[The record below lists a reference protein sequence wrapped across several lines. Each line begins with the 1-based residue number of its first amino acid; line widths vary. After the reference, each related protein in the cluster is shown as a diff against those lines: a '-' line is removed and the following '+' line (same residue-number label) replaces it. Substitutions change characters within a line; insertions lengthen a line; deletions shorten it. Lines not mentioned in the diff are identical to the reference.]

1 MVDINSPQQ
10 RKPKRVGLSLSILGS
25 ILCVAGL
32 AFAFS
37 PIALAFAAT
46 PPGGNAFSEGGG
58 GGGAAIWLMIA
69 TLPLG
74 GFASIAGLLFMI
86 SGISYTLK
94 TKSPEDPALQ
104 AKTFKEKS
112 ISLAMIVPALMLVM
126 PVLSFI
132 FGNMLVGPFAAE
144 VTIFVTT
151 GLALAAIVMSLI
163 YAIKSKL
170 QKFLIVMIVLTVIAV
185 VGLDFEAVQL
195 YWSFREF
202 NG

>member
-1 MVDINSPQQ
+1 MSLDIVPK
-10 RKPKRVGLSLSILGS
+10 KPKRVGFALSKYGALICFGG
-25 ILCVAGL
+25 I

-37 PIALAFAAT
+37 PIALAIIST
-46 PPGGNAFSEGGG
+46 PPGGNPFSEGGG

-94 TKSPEDPALQ
+94 TKSPEDPTLQ

-112 ISLAMIVPALMLVM
+112 ISLALIVPALMLVM
-126 PVLSFI
+126 PVLSFV
-132 FGNMLVGPFAAE
+132 FGNMIVGPYAAE

-163 YAIKSKL
+163 FAIKSKL
-170 QKFLIVMIVLTVIAV
+170 QKFLIVMIVLAVIAV
-185 VGLDFEAVQL
+185 AGLSYEAFQL
-195 YWSFREF
+195 YWTFRVF